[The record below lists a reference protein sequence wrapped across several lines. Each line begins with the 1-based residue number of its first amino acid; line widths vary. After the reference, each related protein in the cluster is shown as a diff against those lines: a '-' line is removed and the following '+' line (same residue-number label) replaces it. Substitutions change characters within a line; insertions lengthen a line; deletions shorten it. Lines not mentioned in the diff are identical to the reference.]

1 MEAPKVARRQNTF
14 LAPIWLSLLGF
25 AVLAVASFALY
36 ARLTTTTVIL
46 VRHAEKQLGTIADP
60 PLTQEGD
67 ERAQRLARLFGEHAA
82 LGSVQAIYATS
93 TRRAQATAAPLA
105 ARLGLQVI
113 TADDAPAALAR
124 RVRREQHGGVA
135 LIVGHSNT
143 IPGWSRRSRPA
154 PTCRDGGRVRHDLC
168 RQRARRRPG
177 LGVDAGLLT
186 AGCRPVRAVWRPVR
200 WPSR

>member
-1 MEAPKVARRQNTF
+1 MEAPRVARRQNTF

-60 PLTQEGD
+60 PLTHEGD
-67 ERAQRLARLFGEHAA
+67 ERAQRLARLFGERSAI
-82 LGSVQAIYATS
+82 GSVQAVYATA

-143 IPGWSRRSRPA
+143 IPA
-154 PTCRDGGRVRHDLC
+154 MV
-168 RQRARRRPG
+168 A
-177 LGVDAGLLT
+177 ALT
-186 AGCRPVRAVWRPVR
+186 ARADVPEMPEDEFGTIYVVSVPDVGRASVLTLGY
-200 WPSR
+200 